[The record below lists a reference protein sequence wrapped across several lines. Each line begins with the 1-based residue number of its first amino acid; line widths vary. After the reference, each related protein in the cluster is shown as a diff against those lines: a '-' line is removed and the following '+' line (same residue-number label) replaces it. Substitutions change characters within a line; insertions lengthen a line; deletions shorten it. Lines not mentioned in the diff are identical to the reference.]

1 MRLINLINKSN
12 KSNKSNKVSDTSL
25 VPISN
30 TVVVTESESI
40 KVDNNSIKPNKANKN
55 DASHEGM
62 VLANKKF
69 INNLYELNYSFMIFR
84 NKVNTK
90 IIDELD
96 KLLGLSSYQFSCTYC
111 RFIKDDEDYL
121 VLISYGKY
129 LSNSSMILMT
139 VDSDN
144 YGFVVRN
151 CSSNTENLILSVPRE
166 ELSNQLKDYFD
177 SIFAEMKN
185 A

>member
-1 MRLINLINKSN
+1 M
-12 KSNKSNKVSDTSL
+12 
-25 VPISN
+25 
-30 TVVVTESESI
+30 
-40 KVDNNSIKPNKANKN
+40 A
-55 DASHEGM
+55 
-62 VLANKKF
+62 
-69 INNLYELNYSFMIFR
+69 
-84 NKVNTK
+84 
-90 IIDELD
+90 
-96 KLLGLSSYQFSCTYC
+96 YC
-111 RFIKDDEDYL
+111 RFIKDDKDYL

-129 LSNSSMILMT
+129 LSNSSIILMT

-166 ELSNQLKDYFD
+166 GLSNQLKDYFD

>member
-1 MRLINLINKSN
+1 MHLIKTVTNLINKSN
-12 KSNKSNKVSDTSL
+12 KVNNTSL
-25 VPISN
+25 VPTSN
-30 TVVVTESESI
+30 TVVVTGSESI
-40 KVDNNSIKPNKANKN
+40 KVDNNSIKLIKVSEN

-69 INNLYELNYSFMIFR
+69 INNLYELNYSFMLFR
-84 NKVNTK
+84 NKFNTK

-129 LSNSSMILMT
+129 LSNSSMILMA

-166 ELSNQLKDYFD
+166 ELSDQLKDYFG

>member
-1 MRLINLINKSN
+1 MHLIKTVTNLINKSN
-12 KSNKSNKVSDTSL
+12 KVSNTPL

-30 TVVVTESESI
+30 TVVVTESKSI
-40 KVDNNSIKPNKANKN
+40 KVDNNSIKISKVNEN

-69 INNLYELNYSFMIFR
+69 INNPYELNYSFMIFR
-84 NKVNTK
+84 NKFYTK
-90 IIDELD
+90 IMDELD

-111 RFIKDDEDYL
+111 RFIEDDEDYL

-166 ELSNQLKDYFD
+166 E
-177 SIFAEMKN
+177 
-185 A
+185 